1 MAQFD
6 ESKVINT
13 LHPEKAEVGK
23 KYWYADNIVKLKYFV
38 EQDCSIKLGEL
49 RCINMEDNL
58 FDIGSGSGYWYLL
71 YPYEEPPKKRMT
83 SRQLAEWLAKGNGE
97 YSRDSYERAY
107 IEYFYHKS
115 ERDNEVDRCIT
126 IRPWD
131 SEEWVEPTAD
141 IYERDC
147 KGVTK

>member
-1 MAQFD
+1 MVQFD

-23 KYWYADNIVKLKYFV
+23 KYWYADSMSRLKCNVEHDYRDMSGKLKAI
-38 EQDCSIKLGEL
+38 DT
-49 RCINMEDNL
+49 EDAL
-58 FDIGSGSGYWYLL
+58 FEVGLGYWYLL

-83 SRQLAEWLAKGNGE
+83 YRQLAEWIARGNGE
-97 YSRDSYERAY
+97 YSSDDYDRVYV
-107 IEYFYHKS
+107 EYFYFKN
-115 ERDNEVDRCIT
+115 EKNNEVDSNLK
-126 IRPWD
+126 IRTWD

-147 KGVTK
+147 KGVTNE